1 MDIEIL
7 EEVTQNKYPLDI
19 WTEEESLIRKLAF
32 SNGAKWMQE
41 RMFNEQDMIDFA
53 DWYCNGLSNVERK
66 TPEEMYPKYTKIRQ
80 EIIKNK

>member
-1 MDIEIL
+1 
-7 EEVTQNKYPLDI
+7 
-19 WTEEESLIRKLAF
+19 
-32 SNGAKWMQE
+32 
-41 RMFNEQDMIDFA
+41 MIDFA